1 MESNRRNWTWIG
13 LAIALFG
20 LPAVVA
26 IYNWQVATP
35 SDATIAL
42 REVVILAL
50 TGLLLWIVVKGERL
64 PLSSIGL
71 SFDRPGRSLLRGL
84 GLLLVIFAAVV
95 AILAAYSALGI
106 KYGEGGR
113 IAPSLWVTLLTVFR
127 AGLSEEILYRG
138 FGLERLETLTGNKWL
153 AAGIVILLFAAF
165 HYRQGLAGVFIALV
179 LGTILTAF
187 YLWKRDLLAAIIAH
201 FLVDFIPNVALPLL
215 GAGD

>member
-1 MESNRRNWTWIG
+1 MSQSNRSWTLVG
-13 LAIALFG
+13 LIIALFG
-20 LPAVVA
+20 LPAIVA
-26 IYNWQVATP
+26 AYNWQVSAP

-42 REVVILAL
+42 REVAILGL
-50 TGLLLWIVVKGERL
+50 TALLLWIVVKGERL

-71 SFDRPGRSLLRGL
+71 SFDRPGRSLLRGV
-84 GLLLVIFAAVV
+84 GLLVLIFAVLV
-95 AILAAYSALGI
+95 GILAAYGALGI
-106 KYGEGGR
+106 KYGEGAR

-127 AGLSEEILYRG
+127 AGISEEIFYRG
-138 FGLERLETLTGNKWL
+138 FALERLQSLSGSKWV
-153 AAGIVILLFAAF
+153 AAAVVILFFAAF

-179 LGTILTAF
+179 TGAILTGF